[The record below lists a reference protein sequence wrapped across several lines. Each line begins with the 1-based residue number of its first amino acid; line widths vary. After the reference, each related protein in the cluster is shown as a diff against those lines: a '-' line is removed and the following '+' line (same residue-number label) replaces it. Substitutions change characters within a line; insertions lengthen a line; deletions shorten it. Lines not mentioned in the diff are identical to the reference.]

1 MGPVPDIR
9 IDLHSGALDAYLVPA
24 DSPSPAIVLLAEAYG
39 LNDDIRSLADRAA
52 SLGYTVV
59 APDLLEG
66 GRIRCLARA
75 FSDLRK
81 GGGPIV
87 DRGREVVEWLSGRPD
102 VANGRV
108 GVIGFC
114 LGGGLAFL
122 MGLDESV
129 KAVAPNYGKAPPDE
143 LLAKSCPVV
152 GSWGGRDR
160 FLRKDPP
167 RVAAALEAAGVAND
181 LKVYP
186 GAGHSFAN
194 QPEGHA
200 ISRTLARPYM
210 AIEYNDAAA
219 QDTWARIEAFFDE
232 HV

>member
-1 MGPVPDIR
+1 MPDLLIELPGGP
-9 IDLHSGALDAYLVPA
+9 LDAYLVPS

-52 SLGYTVV
+52 GLGYTVV

-66 GRIRCLARA
+66 GRMRCLMRA
-75 FSDLRK
+75 FSDLRN

-87 DRGREVVEWLSGRPD
+87 DRGGEVVEWLMQRPD
-102 VANGRV
+102 VEGDRV
-108 GVIGFC
+108 GVVGFC

-122 MGLDESV
+122 MGLNASV
-129 KAVAPNYGKAPPDE
+129 KAVAPNYGKAPSDE
-143 LLAKSCPVV
+143 LLSRSCPVV
-152 GSWGGRDR
+152 GSWGGRDK

-167 RVAAALEAAGVAND
+167 RVAATLEAAGVAND

-186 GAGHSFAN
+186 DAGHSFAN
-194 QPEGHA
+194 RPDGHT

-219 QDTWARIEAFFDE
+219 EDTWARIGAFFGE

>member
-1 MGPVPDIR
+1 MMPDIT
-9 IDLHSGALDAYLVPA
+9 IDLPSGPLDAYLVPSE
-24 DSPSPAIVLLAEAYG
+24 SPSPAIVLLAEAYG

-52 SLGYTVV
+52 ALGYTVV

-75 FSDLRK
+75 FADLRN
-81 GGGPIV
+81 GGGPV
-87 DRGREVVEWLSGRPD
+87 VERGGEVVEWLGQRPD
-102 VANGRV
+102 VEDGRV

-114 LGGGLAFL
+114 FGGGLAFL
-122 MGLDESV
+122 MGLNESV
-129 KAVAPNYGKAPPDE
+129 RAVAPNYGKAPPDE
-143 LLAKSCPVV
+143 LLAQSCPVV
-152 GSWGGRDR
+152 GSWGGRDK

-186 GAGHSFAN
+186 DAGHSFAN
-194 QPEGHA
+194 QPEGHD
-200 ISRTLARPYM
+200 ISRTLVRPYM
-210 AIEYNDAAA
+210 AIEYNEAAA
-219 QDTWARIEAFFDE
+219 EDTWSRIEAFFAE